1 MITKTYTIEVNLNF
15 VQCVEAKTLKEAK
28 DKVANT
34 FYDEYG
40 FTVYPSE
47 MSESTVTPKTYYR
60 NIKHLLP
67 RYIKKFG
74 DRKPGD
80 LRSFVILYV
89 DGVPQTGL
97 IDDSLYDD
105 YLVLSFDLHS
115 IYAYKSF
122 LEIYLT
128 KEK

>member
-34 FYDEYG
+34 FYDEFG
-40 FTVYPSE
+40 FTVHPSE
-47 MSESTVTPKTYYR
+47 MSESTATPKTYYR

-80 LRSFVILYV
+80 LRSFVTLYV

-97 IDDSLYDD
+97 INDSLYDD